1 LKEGGTVVREEYKVG
16 RKAETVGGVEGNIKF
31 EGRRKQLEKSK
42 YKVEGG
48 NSWRRENMKLGEGRR
63 DSW

>member
-1 LKEGGTVVREEYKVG
+1 LKEGGNSWRS
-16 RKAETVGGVEGNIKF
+16 GNIKF

-48 NSWRRENMKLGEGRR
+48 NRGEKI
-63 DSW
+63 